1 MKILLITD
9 LYPILEDRTIPKI
22 IEDFALGFKAQ
33 GDSVFV
39 IRPNFLFNSI
49 LRGHKIV
56 PECEITR
63 NGIRI
68 YNKNFFL
75 PFLDKNTY
83 FLDDS
88 FDLIISHM
96 PSGHIYASLINQQ
109 LKLPHISIVHQSDWT
124 VLSSLKYSIYFKN
137 RLKKALKNSTLIGA
151 RNEFLAKK
159 MGANFILPSFVD
171 SEKIVEKKTFYKDKL
186 KIITLSKLIKR
197 KNINLV
203 IEALK
208 NVDFDF
214 EYSIYGDGKERSK
227 LEKLIKKYNLKD
239 KIKIYSHIKHDL
251 IWEKL
256 DENDVFILPSVN
268 ETFGISYLEALAR
281 GLIVIGTK
289 GTGIDGIIKNN
300 ENGYLIEPKIQEIKE
315 VLEKINSIEK
325 EEIAK
330 KSLLNI
336 QNYTREKIMNKYNEI
351 IKKILW
357 N

>member
-9 LYPILEDRTIPKI
+9 LYPILEDKTIPNV
-22 IEDFALGFKAQ
+22 IEDFALGLFEFGHQ
-33 GDSVFV
+33 IFV

-49 LRGHKIV
+49 LRGHKII
-56 PECEITR
+56 PECELTR

-75 PFLDKNTY
+75 PFLDKNIY

-109 LKLPHISIVHQSDWT
+109 LKLPHISIVHQSDYS
-124 VLSSLKYSIYFKN
+124 VLSNFKYAFYFKN
-137 RLKKALKNSTLIGA
+137 RLKKALKNSILIGA

-159 MGANFILPSFVD
+159 IGASFILPSFVD
-171 SEKIVEKKTFYKDKL
+171 ADKIIEKKVFNKDKL
-186 KIITLSKLIKR
+186 KLITLSKLIKR
-197 KNINLV
+197 KNIDLV
-203 IEALK
+203 IKALS

-214 EYSIYGDGKERSK
+214 EYSIYGDGKEYSK
-227 LEKLIKKYNLKD
+227 LEKLIKKHNLES

-268 ETFGISYLEALAR
+268 ETFGISYLEAMSR
-281 GLIVIGTK
+281 GLIVVGTK
-289 GTGIDGIIKNN
+289 NTGIDGIIKHN

-336 QNYTREKIMNKYNEI
+336 QNYTKEKIMNKYNEI
-351 IKKILW
+351 IKKVLW